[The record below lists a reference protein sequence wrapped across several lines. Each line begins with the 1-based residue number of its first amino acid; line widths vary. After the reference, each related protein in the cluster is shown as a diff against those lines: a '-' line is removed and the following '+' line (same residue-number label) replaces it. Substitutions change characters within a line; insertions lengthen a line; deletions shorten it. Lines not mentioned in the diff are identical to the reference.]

1 MEFISMTNKEQIK
14 DLISVIIPTKE
25 TLEPFC
31 MKSVLKQTYPCVE
44 IIVVK
49 DTDKKGAC
57 WARNKGR
64 EKAQGEYLFFC
75 DDDIELTPEI
85 LETFHSK
92 LSKSN
97 ASFAY
102 SNYERRGLLTG
113 VVKGMVWN
121 PDRLKENNYISTMS
135 LIKAKDFPI
144 EGFDES
150 LSRFQDW
157 DLWLTMMEKG
167 KYGMFFNRILFV
179 AYYKEGGISCDKS
192 THDDAMRKVREK
204 HLNKDITIEVEPLI
218 RKLRPE
224 NFLNKPVSQN
234 ENTFKG
240 KDLSAFEKDE
250 VEIVVV
256 KFNLPEMEQ
265 RCIGDV
271 NTNTD
276 FPFKLTVIDN
286 YEKKESLSKV
296 WNDAIKNSTCKYVCL
311 LNNDAF
317 VTKGWL
323 TEMMRGFV
331 DDKVGAVGPSGDH
344 VGGKQRDIGTER
356 QAKQYAGKYVDIDL
370 LSGFCMLLRTDLGI
384 EFPLDVPFYGGEHAW
399 EVLAK
404 RKGYK
409 FVWAQGAFVY
419 HIGEACGKKEGNID
433 VLRKAGQLAYVTW
446 LAKTTPVLFTTF
458 NRLDYTKKSLI
469 SLIDS
474 DTGKIIIVDNN
485 SSDGTRK
492 YLEEMKNKYPDRIE
506 LNLEKENKG
515 VSGAMNLFF
524 KLTEGEEYVAKVDN
538 DTIVSKT
545 WLRDMLMMC
554 THRLIDVMQA
564 KHHILSNTH
573 ATFDKWMQFLT
584 PDEKNAHIFYS
595 PFVGGSGV
603 VIKRDK
609 INKPLP
615 DAEWVLGGWG
625 TFQQENKHLK
635 KAFCNN
641 VEIELLDMVGDNEP
655 MYDDYIDYYEKTR
668 RTKVR
673 TLGVE
678 RTLEE
683 IIIRLG
689 TRFAYT
695 RFGDGE
701 LLMMEDFKGQQYTQ
715 YASPELKKE
724 IIESFKIDDKNFL
737 IGNIANMPIE
747 RKAEKGLF
755 MPFPNNDDL
764 FRITNKYYK
773 DKTFYNPIAFHYIYV
788 FEEMFYNYIL
798 ECMSKYKVAFV
809 GGGHLTPI
817 KQRLG
822 ISDFVVTPSEQCY
835 STIEEWYPKVE
846 KVAKR
851 NDIVLLALASV
862 SNVVQKRLWKSG
874 IKVGTI
880 DFGSVANAMVN
891 NNLAGHTWIKKH
903 NILRNN

>member
-1 MEFISMTNKEQIK
+1 MINQNPTK
-14 DLISVIIPTKE
+14 DLISIIIPTINKNE
-25 TLEPFC
+25 EEPFC
-31 MKSVLKQTYPCVE
+31 MESILKQTYKNVE
-44 IIVVK
+44 VIVVR
-49 DTDKKGAC
+49 DMDGKGAC
-57 WARNKGR
+57 CARNQGR
-64 EKAQGEYLFFC
+64 MQAKGEYLFFC

-85 LETFHSK
+85 LETFHAK

-97 ASFAY
+97 ASFTY
-102 SNYERRGLLTG
+102 CNYERRGLLTG

-135 LIKAKDFPI
+135 LIKAEDFPK
-144 EGFDES
+144 EGFDET
-150 LSRFQDW
+150 LIRFQDW

-179 AYYKEGGISCDKS
+179 AHYKENSISCDKT
-192 THDDAMRKVREK
+192 THDAAMRVVREK
-204 HLNKDITIEVEPLI
+204 HFNKEIIIENKLI
-218 RKLRPE
+218 HNKLKPE
-224 NFLNKPVSQN
+224 NFLNRPVLQN
-234 ENTFKG
+234 ENALKG
-240 KDLSAFEKDE
+240 KDLSFFKEDE

-256 KFNLPEMEQ
+256 KYNLPEAEQ
-265 RCIGDV
+265 KCIGDI
-271 NTNTD
+271 NIYTK
-276 FPFKLTVIDN
+276 FPYKLTIIDN
-286 YEKKESLSKV
+286 YKKKESLSKV

-317 VTKGWL
+317 VTENWL
-323 TEMMRGFV
+323 TEMMQGFI
-331 DDKVGAVGPSGDH
+331 DNKVAAVGPSGDH
-344 VGGKQRDIGTER
+344 VGGKQREIGTER
-356 QAKQYAGKYVDIDL
+356 QAKQYVDKYVDIDL
-370 LSGFCMLLRTDLGI
+370 LSGFCILLRTDLGI
-384 EFPLDVPFYGGEHAW
+384 EFPLEVPFYGGEHAW
-399 EVLAK
+399 EVMAK

-409 FVWAQGAFVY
+409 FIWAQGAFVY
-419 HIGEACGKKEGNID
+419 HLGEACGKKEGNID
-433 VLRKAGQLAYVTW
+433 ILRKEGQLAYVNW

-458 NRLDYTKKSLI
+458 NRLEYTKKSLI
-469 SLIDS
+469 SLINS
-474 DTGKIIIVDNN
+474 TTGKIIIVDNN
-485 SSDGTRK
+485 STDGTQK
-492 YLEEMKNKYPDRIE
+492 YLEKMKKKYPDRLV
-506 LNLEKENKG
+506 LNLEKDNKG

-524 KLTEGEEYVAKVDN
+524 NITKGEEYIAKVDN
-538 DTIVSKT
+538 DTVVSKD
-545 WLRDMLMMC
+545 WLRDMPMMC
-554 THRLIDVMQA
+554 TYRLIDVMQA

-573 ATFDKWMQFLT
+573 TTFDKWMQFLT
-584 PDEKNAHIFYS
+584 PDEKNDHIFYS

-615 DAEWVLGGWG
+615 NAEWVLGGWG

-641 VEIELLDMVGDNEP
+641 VEIQLLDMIGDNEP
-655 MYDDYIDYYEKTR
+655 KYDDYLDYYEKTR

-678 RTLEE
+678 KTLED
-683 IIIRLG
+683 IIERLG

-715 YASPELKKE
+715 WTSPELKAE
-724 IIESFKIDDKNFL
+724 IIESFKINDKDYL

-747 RKAEKGLF
+747 CKAEKGLF

-764 FRITNKYYK
+764 LRITNKYYK
-773 DKTFYNPIAFHYIYV
+773 DKTFYNPIAFHYAYV

-798 ECMSKYKVAFV
+798 ECISKYKVAFV

-835 STIEEWYPKVE
+835 STINAWYPKIE
-846 KVAKR
+846 KIAKR
-851 NDIVLLALASV
+851 NDIVLLALSSV
-862 SNVVQKRLWKSG
+862 SNVVQKRLWKSE